1 MAADRFGF
9 SGSAIAFPGFDPSID
24 GPKPRHR
31 GTQTGSTRMP
41 DLIYSGRLTSG
52 IGSLDW
58 GISGLTLLPTG
69 TGALLLATTGPRGGV
84 TAYSLG
90 SGPATLTDHAYFD
103 IAWSS
108 DALLETR
115 VLDISGTAHIA
126 VAAGGEAGIWTF
138 TPDASGQLGS
148 ATLLSG
154 IAPDTGPAMDL
165 AQGGSGRL
173 HLGDGLNGGIRA
185 FDWTGD
191 GYALA
196 QTVQD
201 SPEIYAEDIVR
212 ILTIDREGQHYVI
225 VAGQADA
232 GVTAFLDDESGLAA
246 TGRLGSDEGLGVM
259 VPTDMATVE
268 VGGRHFIVLGSDANA
283 GESGAISVMEL
294 RASGALVPVDH
305 VTDTLD
311 TRFGNLLALDT
322 VEADGRAYVLAAGG
336 DGGITLFTLLPDGRL
351 HLLDTITGD
360 ETGGLGAVTALEAW
374 RDGATLR
381 VFATTEEEAGIAEF
395 SVSLAAQG
403 LTLNAGDQ
411 GGTTSGGAA
420 DDLILGGLGDDV
432 LQGLDGNDIL
442 ADGFGRDTLHGGD
455 GMDRFVLSADGLPD
469 EIADFEPG
477 LDRLDLSAW
486 PMLYDPG
493 QLGITPTAS
502 GAEVAWGG
510 ETLVLRRAGG
520 GAITGAEI
528 LAAII
533 DAPHRQPFLDLIGG
547 PGAYLSGG
555 ADADTLQG
563 GAGMD
568 TILGGGGDDTLSG
581 DGSEDSLHGGEGDD
595 TLQGGT
601 GADHLDGAPG
611 RDLAS
616 YGDSDEGVTVRLW
629 AGDGTGGAA
638 QGDTLTGIEDL
649 SGSDFGD
656 TLVGDEGDNRLF
668 GGAGPDA
675 LWGNSGDDV
684 LIGGSGGDALFG
696 QAGFDTASYE
706 GSVAG
711 VTVRLW
717 AGDGFGGDATGDRL
731 DGIEAL
737 RGSDHADTLVGD
749 AGGNLLSGGD
759 GPDAL
764 WGNAGDDTL
773 HGGAGADLLQG
784 QGGLDWASYVGSASA
799 VTVRLWDGSGQGG
812 DAQGDI
818 LVGIENLIGSDHADT
833 LVGDAGGNVLRGEG
847 GDDAL
852 WGNDGDDT
860 LEGGAGADALHGQGG
875 LDWASYA
882 RSETGVT
889 VRLWAGDGVG
899 GDATGDTLSGI
910 ENLRGSD
917 HADTLVGDGGAN
929 RFLGGPGIDDIWAN
943 DGDDTLEGGPG
954 NDILRGQGG
963 SDTASYAGSHEGVT
977 LRLWA
982 GDGWGGDATGDLLL
996 DIENAEGSAHDDL
1009 LSGSGG
1015 ANHLSGLAGRDDI
1028 WAGDGDDTLLGGDG
1042 DDVLRGQGGNDILT
1056 GGAGADLFVF
1066 ADGDGADVITDF
1078 GDGDRIDLSAVSS
1091 IDDFAD
1097 LQAAAMDSPD
1107 GVRIDIGEGEIPD
1120 LGCQPR

>member
-191 GYALA
+191 SYALA

-232 GVTAFLDDESGLAA
+232 GVTALLDDESGLAA

-305 VTDTLD
+305 VSDTLD

-322 VEADGRAYVLAAGG
+322 VEADDRAYVLAAGG

-403 LTLNAGDQ
+403 LTLNAGRS
-411 GGTTSGGAA
+411 GGNDKRRCCGRPDPRGSRRRRSAGVSMETTSSRTVSVGTRSTVATAWIASCCRLMACPTRSRISNRSWTGSTCRPGRCFMIRGSSGSRRPRRGQRSRGA
-420 DDLILGGLGDDV
+420 V
-432 LQGLDGNDIL
+432 
-442 ADGFGRDTLHGGD
+442 
-455 GMDRFVLSADGLPD
+455 
-469 EIADFEPG
+469 
-477 LDRLDLSAW
+477 
-486 PMLYDPG
+486 
-493 QLGITPTAS
+493 
-502 GAEVAWGG
+502 
-510 ETLVLRRAGG
+510 RRSCS
-520 GAITGAEI
+520 
-528 LAAII
+528 
-533 DAPHRQPFLDLIGG
+533 GG
-547 PGAYLSGG
+547 PGAARS
-555 ADADTLQG
+555 
-563 GAGMD
+563 
-568 TILGGGGDDTLSG
+568 
-581 DGSEDSLHGGEGDD
+581 
-595 TLQGGT
+595 
-601 GADHLDGAPG
+601 PG
-611 RDLAS
+611 RKS
-616 YGDSDEGVTVRLW
+616 SPR
-629 AGDGTGGAA
+629 
-638 QGDTLTGIEDL
+638 
-649 SGSDFGD
+649 SSM
-656 TLVGDEGDNRLF
+656 RR
-668 GGAGPDA
+668 
-675 LWGNSGDDV
+675 
-684 LIGGSGGDALFG
+684 
-696 QAGFDTASYE
+696 TAS
-706 GSVAG
+706 
-711 VTVRLW
+711 
-717 AGDGFGGDATGDRL
+717 
-731 DGIEAL
+731 
-737 RGSDHADTLVGD
+737 
-749 AGGNLLSGGD
+749 
-759 GPDAL
+759 P
-764 WGNAGDDTL
+764 
-773 HGGAGADLLQG
+773 
-784 QGGLDWASYVGSASA
+784 
-799 VTVRLWDGSGQGG
+799 
-812 DAQGDI
+812 
-818 LVGIENLIGSDHADT
+818 
-833 LVGDAGGNVLRGEG
+833 
-847 GDDAL
+847 
-852 WGNDGDDT
+852 
-860 LEGGAGADALHGQGG
+860 
-875 LDWASYA
+875 
-882 RSETGVT
+882 
-889 VRLWAGDGVG
+889 
-899 GDATGDTLSGI
+899 
-910 ENLRGSD
+910 
-917 HADTLVGDGGAN
+917 
-929 RFLGGPGIDDIWAN
+929 
-943 DGDDTLEGGPG
+943 
-954 NDILRGQGG
+954 
-963 SDTASYAGSHEGVT
+963 
-977 LRLWA
+977 
-982 GDGWGGDATGDLLL
+982 
-996 DIENAEGSAHDDL
+996 
-1009 LSGSGG
+1009 
-1015 ANHLSGLAGRDDI
+1015 
-1028 WAGDGDDTLLGGDG
+1028 
-1042 DDVLRGQGGNDILT
+1042 
-1056 GGAGADLFVF
+1056 
-1066 ADGDGADVITDF
+1066 
-1078 GDGDRIDLSAVSS
+1078 SS
-1091 IDDFAD
+1091 T
-1097 LQAAAMDSPD
+1097 
-1107 GVRIDIGEGEIPD
+1107 
-1120 LGCQPR
+1120 